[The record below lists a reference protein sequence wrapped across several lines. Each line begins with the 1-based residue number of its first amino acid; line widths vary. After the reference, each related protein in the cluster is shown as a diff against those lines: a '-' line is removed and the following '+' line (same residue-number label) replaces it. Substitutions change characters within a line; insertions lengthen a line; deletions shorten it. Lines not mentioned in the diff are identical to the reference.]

1 MTKIRIALA
10 TVLMLC
16 AFIPVSAA
24 QARDLKCTNTLA
36 QYSDALPQ
44 IEVLLARANA
54 KADENPLYISDV
66 QYYASVVRDA
76 KQCIAN
82 LSPVTTAAR

>member
-1 MTKIRIALA
+1 MTKMRIALVA
-10 TVLMLC
+10 ALVLC

-36 QYSDALPQ
+36 QYTEALPQ
-44 IEVLLARANA
+44 IEVLAARANA

-76 KQCIAN
+76 RQCIAN

>member
-1 MTKIRIALA
+1 MTKLRIAIVTLL
-10 TVLMLC
+10 VLC
-16 AFIPVSAA
+16 TFIPVSAA
-24 QARDLKCTNTLA
+24 QARDLKCSNTLA

-44 IEVLLARANA
+44 IEGLAVSAHARA
-54 KADENPLYISDV
+54 ELNPLYISDAE
-66 QYYASVVRDA
+66 YYASVLRDA